1 MRPHPMTPTR
11 WMLLVLGEFVMESFW
26 YGRILPL

>member
-1 MRPHPMTPTR
+1 HPMTPTR

-26 YGRILPL
+26 YGRIRHL